1 MRFKKGDIVE
11 CPYDGSTDKVVVKL
25 TSDARLDHY
34 MQPWGTMSVHKSW
47 WASGIHIAGPY
58 KGVIVHTFHVGGCS
72 LVGTFGLKRS
82 IKKLW
87 FNKKL

>member
-11 CPYDGSTDKVVVKL
+11 CPYGGERIVFKL
-25 TSDARLDHY
+25 TSDARYDHY
-34 MQPWGTMSVHKSW
+34 TYWGIMSTKKSW

-58 KGVIVHTFHVGGCS
+58 KGVIVHTFHVEGCS

-82 IKKLW
+82 IKKLE
-87 FNKKL
+87 L